1 VNESEGVRSLRP
13 GREHGVCV
21 LNIAAAASSI
31 GEALLSISRTVNSG
45 CSLL

>member
-1 VNESEGVRSLRP
+1 MNRKASGVSGP

-31 GEALLSISRTVNSG
+31 GEALLSISRTVNSPY
-45 CSLL
+45 SLL

>member
-1 VNESEGVRSLRP
+1 MNRKASGVSGL
-13 GREHGVCV
+13 GGKMACV

-31 GEALLSISRTVNSG
+31 GEALLSISRAVNSK